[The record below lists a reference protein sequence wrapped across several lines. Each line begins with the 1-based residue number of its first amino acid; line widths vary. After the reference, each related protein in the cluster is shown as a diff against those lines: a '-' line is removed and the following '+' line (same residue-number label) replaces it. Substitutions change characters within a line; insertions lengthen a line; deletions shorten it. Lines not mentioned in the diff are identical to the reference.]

1 MLFLSLSIY
10 LFLCRF
16 LAIIIVLLLGNSYV
30 GSDAVVVAVAVSSR
44 RGKMDEPLFVSNLFK
59 EIIEVVVAIS
69 RVCHC
74 CRCRF
79 LGRIYISTVC
89 MYVSSCSCL

>member
-1 MLFLSLSIY
+1 M
-10 LFLCRF
+10 
-16 LAIIIVLLLGNSYV
+16 LLLGNSYV
-30 GSDAVVVAVAVSSR
+30 GSDAVVVAVSSR

-89 MYVSSCSCL
+89 MYVSSCSCS